1 MRRVPS
7 QEPAGSYQVEFKL
20 KKDSLPEEH
29 AILGGG
35 ITKRKG
41 SSVVEARQYLFMQ
54 LFCIF

>member
-1 MRRVPS
+1 MSS